1 MMGVNKINYGSLAQ
15 ALKLVDEGVTKKI
28 ELNKNLKVYAVGE
41 NVIRID
47 IKKEVK

>member
-1 MMGVNKINYGSLAQ
+1 MMMNIDYKALDQAIN
-15 ALKLVDEGVTKKI
+15 LVDEGVSKR
-28 ELNKNLKVYAVGE
+28 LDLSSNLKVYAVGE

>member
-1 MMGVNKINYGSLAQ
+1 MMMINIDYKALEKAVN
-15 ALKLVDEGVTKKI
+15 LVDEGVSAR
-28 ELNKNLKVYAVGE
+28 LDLSKNLKVYAVGE

>member
-1 MMGVNKINYGSLAQ
+1 MNLDYRNIQTAVNA
-15 ALKLVDEGVTKKI
+15 VDKGLTKRMDLENGI
-28 ELNKNLKVYAVGE
+28 KVYAVGE